1 MLEAEAD
8 AWICEECVSAKVAL
22 SSPAPNK
29 QPEDA
34 RAIFMI
40 KKPPQ
45 NTKVKYITPE
55 EVRAL
60 ESRAMKNDSI
70 LESKTHLSPR
80 SLIAKASFCQRG
92 LSALVSNSSAKP
104 GPQIGVTGFEVS
116 LNEEPHLE
124 KNVSTADPCTFG
136 DLVKDNSE
144 KYGIHPV
151 HTSFQLVQCL
161 PAVDLVLRRLFMN
174 WWWLHYSV

>member
-1 MLEAEAD
+1 MA
-8 AWICEECVSAKVAL
+8 CSAV
-22 SSPAPNK
+22 PNK

-60 ESRAMKNDSI
+60 ESRAMKNESI

-80 SLIAKASFCQRG
+80 SSIPKASFCQRG
-92 LSALVSNSSAKP
+92 LSALVSNYSAKP
-104 GPQIGVTGFEVS
+104 GPQIGVPGFEVS
-116 LNEEPHLE
+116 LNGETLSGSSPN
-124 KNVSTADPCTFG
+124 KQFSI
-136 DLVKDNSE
+136 SE
-144 KYGIHPV
+144 GCSP
-151 HTSFQLVQCL
+151 SS
-161 PAVDLVLRRLFMN
+161 LVL
-174 WWWLHYSV
+174 WKTQCIYWDCV